1 MNWGYGLKSAKVGFD
16 NTGIVEK
23 MPYSEGKRN
32 MYIYDVDK
40 DEYIRLRGVD
50 FAEGAKR
57 FTISAACTGSATL
70 TVRLDSPEGEV
81 VGTVTIKPTGKI
93 EKYRSFKTKIN
104 GAEGVHDLYLC
115 FDEAEGD
122 IRLDWWKFE

>member
-1 MNWGYGLKSAKVGFD
+1 MTPIIETKQLHHVYSAGTPF
-16 NTGIVEK
+16 ER
-23 MPYSEGKRN
+23 EA
-32 MYIYDVDK
+32 
-40 DEYIRLRGVD
+40 LRGVD